1 MLPVYLTVKNMS
13 VHNQKEK
20 EGGGDLKEEGAIMIT
35 VVQMRRET
43 MGPKDE
49 KWMKTLAQEE
59 K

>member
-1 MLPVYLTVKNMS
+1 MLFNYKVLPVYLTVKNMS

-49 KWMKTLAQEE
+49 K
-59 K
+59 

>member
-49 KWMKTLAQEE
+49 K
-59 K
+59 